1 MIMLP
6 MLRDQASRW
15 CYWKEN
21 PKGEFFTTLGEVEVW
36 WNWRRF
42 IGWISTPW
50 SPWSQLNEFCL
61 VNEFQP
67 NPWLPSTFWAV
78 VCCLGPQNV
87 CPKHQGG
94 ENLFQCPS
102 LTGFTML
109 YLSIQYLLGRGIWP
123 PNASQIICF
132 IHKSHQFTFC
142 VLLSSASTDIRYD
155 MRVEVVYISM
165 DMLIYIYF
173 IFVYKRDFDIH
184 AKHQIS
190 LCVYI
195 WIYECI
201 SISIHLHTFYNIYFL
216 LCSPWPQSLLPQPNH
231 WHIQASTVPR
241 SDGLR
246 LFSAPSKEFGT
257 PNEGN
262 GGRKGR
268 GGLGSTAASEEQ
280 GLQNTAL
287 KVSLVFFFFFGGWL
301 KKW

>member
-1 MIMLP
+1 
-6 MLRDQASRW
+6 
-15 CYWKEN
+15 
-21 PKGEFFTTLGEVEVW
+21 
-36 WNWRRF
+36 
-42 IGWISTPW
+42 
-50 SPWSQLNEFCL
+50 
-61 VNEFQP
+61 
-67 NPWLPSTFWAV
+67 
-78 VCCLGPQNV
+78 
-87 CPKHQGG
+87 
-94 ENLFQCPS
+94 
-102 LTGFTML
+102 ML

-165 DMLIYIYF
+165 DMLIYICTLYLYINVTLTYMQNIKF
-173 IFVYKRDFDIH
+173 R
-184 AKHQIS
+184 
-190 LCVYI
+190 CVYI
-195 WIYECI
+195 YEYMNVLVLVFICI
-201 SISIHLHTFYNIYFL
+201 HFTTSIFFYV
-216 LCSPWPQSLLPQPNH
+216 PHDPQSLLPQPNH

-287 KVSLVFFFFFGGWL
+287 KVSLVFFFRWGD
-301 KKW
+301 

>member
-1 MIMLP
+1 
-6 MLRDQASRW
+6 
-15 CYWKEN
+15 
-21 PKGEFFTTLGEVEVW
+21 
-36 WNWRRF
+36 
-42 IGWISTPW
+42 
-50 SPWSQLNEFCL
+50 
-61 VNEFQP
+61 
-67 NPWLPSTFWAV
+67 
-78 VCCLGPQNV
+78 
-87 CPKHQGG
+87 
-94 ENLFQCPS
+94 
-102 LTGFTML
+102 ML

-165 DMLIYIYF
+165 DMLIYIYIYMYF

-195 WIYECI
+195 YEYMNVLVLVFICI
-201 SISIHLHTFYNIYFL
+201 HFTTTSIFFYV
-216 LCSPWPQSLLPQPNH
+216 PHDPQSLLPQPNH

-287 KVSLVFFFFFGGWL
+287 KVSLVFFFRWGD
-301 KKW
+301 